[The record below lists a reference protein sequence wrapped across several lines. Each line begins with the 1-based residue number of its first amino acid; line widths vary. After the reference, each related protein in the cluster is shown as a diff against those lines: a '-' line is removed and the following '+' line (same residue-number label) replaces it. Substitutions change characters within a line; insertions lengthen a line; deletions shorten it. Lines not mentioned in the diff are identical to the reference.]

1 MDRKTLSKYYHLTQE
16 IKEIEEKIIIIKS
29 EMPSCSKTTGM
40 PVSGNI
46 SNPTERKVQLI
57 LKYTELLENKKNLAL
72 EEMVKIENIIA
83 KINDTEIRRIFN
95 KRYIELKKW
104 ERIAQEMHMSE
115 RTIFRKH
122 SQFLKECKNV

>member
-1 MDRKTLSKYYHLTQE
+1 
-16 IKEIEEKIIIIKS
+16 
-29 EMPSCSKTTGM
+29 
-40 PVSGNI
+40 
-46 SNPTERKVQLI
+46 
-57 LKYTELLENKKNLAL
+57 
-72 EEMVKIENIIA
+72 MVKIENIIA

-122 SQFLKECKNV
+122 

>member
-1 MDRKTLSKYYHLTQE
+1 
-16 IKEIEEKIIIIKS
+16 
-29 EMPSCSKTTGM
+29 MPSCSKATGM

-57 LKYTELLENKKNLAL
+57 LKYTEILERKKNLAL